1 VTQTILIGAFVVVMS
16 MLIDFARPR
25 RIAFRRLGEPYWEV
39 ARSEA
44 ELAAKLNGGVAD
56 VDVPARPLVVRLW
69 RRLFPPRG
77 KTVEIAR

>member
-1 VTQTILIGAFVVVMS
+1 
-16 MLIDFARPR
+16 
-25 RIAFRRLGEPYWEV
+25 
-39 ARSEA
+39 
-44 ELAAKLNGGVAD
+44 LAAKLNGGVAD